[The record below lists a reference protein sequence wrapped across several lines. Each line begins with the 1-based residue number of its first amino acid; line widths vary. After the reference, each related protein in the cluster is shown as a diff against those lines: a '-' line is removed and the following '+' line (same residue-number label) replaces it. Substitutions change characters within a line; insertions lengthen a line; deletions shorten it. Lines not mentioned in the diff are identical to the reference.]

1 MTNNASLAVSK
12 FFGFGLMDAG
22 MMVYLAKSWKRVPPQ
37 VRCEVTGRDKNRFVF
52 SLVHFFLGVL
62 LLENSPYNYG

>member
-1 MTNNASLAVSK
+1 MTNNARLAVSK

-52 SLVHFFLGVL
+52 SWFTSF
-62 LLENSPYNYG
+62 